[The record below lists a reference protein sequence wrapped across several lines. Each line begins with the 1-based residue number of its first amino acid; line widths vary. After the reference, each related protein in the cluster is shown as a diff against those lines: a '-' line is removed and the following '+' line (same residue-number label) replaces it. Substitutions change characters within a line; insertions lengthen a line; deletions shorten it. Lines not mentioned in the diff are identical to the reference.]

1 MTFVSILNTFY
12 QQLTHWF
19 YCILQPDAF
28 QPLGVII
35 SGYCNLQWY
44 YYTDWFMLTNKHIVL
59 QHNYFLISKIS
70 KHLKLVLSYLPRK
83 LVKRI

>member
-1 MTFVSILNTFY
+1 MFY

-19 YCILQPDAF
+19 YCIFQPDAF

-35 SGYCNLQWY
+35 SGYCNLQ
-44 YYTDWFMLTNKHIVL
+44 YYTGWFMLTNKHIIL

-70 KHLKLVLSYLPRK
+70 KPLNLVLSYLSRK
-83 LVKRI
+83 FEL